1 MWHRRRWRW
10 AGFLPVLAILLAVL
24 PAQARVAET
33 HAFRFSADAATW
45 LAQAAPADTA
55 TFIVKL
61 REDGTAQRTAD
72 AARRGDKLERRT
84 QVHQLLKERT
94 DRNDRDLRTWLRA
107 QKRESAVSNVRTFL
121 VFSGFVLTTNRATIE
136 ALQSWDRVSSISLDA
151 KVSLE
156 STPSEAAQPQASG
169 PEWNIIKIGANQV
182 WSQLGFNGNGVVV
195 GSLDTGVRYT
205 HVALASNY
213 KCAGSSNHSACW
225 KDFVSA
231 SPSATPIDDSF
242 VGHGT
247 HTVGTA
253 VGAGGIGVA
262 PGAKWIACKAF
273 DLFGDAYMSIVEACF
288 DWFMAPGGSPANAP
302 DILIN
307 SWGYVPNP
315 PDAPPYDI
323 FRSSVQSLTNAGIFF
338 EASSANITSP
348 PEPCGQVAAP
358 AGYPEV
364 VAVGATDS
372 NDVLAAFSARGPSPI
387 GNLIK
392 PDLVAPG
399 VNIRSSGWDTR
410 IGTPTPIQPS
420 NTSYVALNG
429 TSMAG
434 PHVAGLAALML
445 DANPA
450 LISADLRWLMKRT
463 ALGIA
468 STGCSS
474 TGIPNNR
481 YGWGRIRAYEATQG
495 ALGLGAG
502 TYDDANP
509 AVFYLLTDTYAGNW
523 AHMTNIA
530 DSAWNTLSW
539 SNSIGDRVRFV
550 FSGSRI
556 TRIYSMASNRGSETV
571 IIDGVVQ
578 GTTSSY
584 APETRR
590 QVAKTWSVAPGPHV
604 IEVQVMGSN
613 SSFSD
618 IDAFAV
624 DIATVGSG
632 PYDDTHTQ
640 NKYLG
645 FWSAQTGVVDAY
657 GNTLHWSNVA
667 GAINRFTFTGNQ
679 ITYVYSKAANR
690 GKAAITIDGVNK
702 GYIDLYAPS
711 TQRQQS
717 TTFSNLGP
725 GTHTIHIMVSGQKN
739 PSSSDYFV
747 DVDRLTVP

>member
-1 MWHRRRWRW
+1 
-10 AGFLPVLAILLAVL
+10 LVILLAVL
-24 PAQARVAET
+24 PAQARVVET
-33 HAFRFSADAATW
+33 HTPRFSADAAAW
-45 LAQAAPADTA
+45 LAQAAPDDTA

-61 REDGTAQRTAD
+61 REDGTAERTAD

-94 DRNDRDLRTWLRA
+94 DRNDRDLRTWLRT
-107 QKRESAVSNVRTFL
+107 QKRESAVANVRTFL
-121 VFSGFVLTTNRATIE
+121 VFSGFVLTANRATIE
-136 ALQSWDRVSSISLDA
+136 ALQGWDRVSSISLDA

-156 STPSEAAQPQASG
+156 STSSEAAQPQASG

-247 HTVGTA
+247 HTMGTA
-253 VGAGGIGVA
+253 VGTGGIGVA

-273 DLFGDAYMSIVEACF
+273 DLFGDAYLSIVEACF

-307 SWGYVPNP
+307 SWGYMPNP
-315 PDAPPYDI
+315 PDAPPYEI
-323 FRSSVQSLTNAGIFF
+323 FQSSVQSLTNAGIFF
-338 EASSANITSP
+338 EASNGNVDPLA
-348 PEPCGQVAAP
+348 PEYCGAVAAP

-364 VAVGATDS
+364 VGVGATDS
-372 NDVLAAFSARGPSPI
+372 NDVIAPFSARGPSPI
-387 GNLIK
+387 NNLLK

-410 IGTPTPIQPS
+410 VSTPTPIQPS
-420 NTSYVALNG
+420 NTSYVVLNG

-474 TGIPNNR
+474 AGTPNNR
-481 YGWGRIRAYEATQG
+481 YGSGRIRAYEATLG
-495 ALGLGAG
+495 ARGLGAG

-523 AHMTNIA
+523 SHVTNIT
-530 DSAWNTLSW
+530 DSLWNTLSW

-550 FSGSRI
+550 FFGSRI
-556 TRIYSMASNRGSETV
+556 TRLYSMAYNRGSETV

-578 GTTSSY
+578 GTATSY

-604 IEVQVMGSN
+604 IEVQAVGSD
-613 SSFSD
+613 STFSD

-624 DIATVGSG
+624 DIATVGAG
-632 PYDDTHTQ
+632 TYDDPHAQ
-640 NKYLG
+640 IKYFG
-645 FWSAQTGVVDAY
+645 YWSPQTGVADAY

-667 GAINRFTFTGNQ
+667 GAFNRFTFTGSQ

-702 GYIDLYAPS
+702 GYVDLYAS
-711 TQRQQS
+711 ATQRQQS
-717 TTFSNLGP
+717 TTFSNLGS
-725 GTHTIHIMVSGQKN
+725 GTHTIHIQVSGLKN
-739 PSSSDYFV
+739 QASTDYFV
-747 DVDRLTVP
+747 DVDRLIVP